1 MGRQTVDLY
10 LCMKLQRNIH
20 LNREKQREQRN
31 KRGVEVPGKSTDQ
44 HWLLQWNRKING
56 DELEDRSC
64 WNHGGKPVK
73 GSERLFLNTKGESEA
88 HTALSFVFVSIKTCG
103 NVFQQQVFNHFAL
116 KVPIYLE
123 QINLNST
130 LMSHLYKKKV
140 SRIVF
145 LWAEW
150 L

>member
-1 MGRQTVDLY
+1 M
-10 LCMKLQRNIH
+10 
-20 LNREKQREQRN
+20 
-31 KRGVEVPGKSTDQ
+31 
-44 HWLLQWNRKING
+44 
-56 DELEDRSC
+56 
-64 WNHGGKPVK
+64 K

-145 LWAEW
+145 L
-150 L
+150 